1 MPQNVKISE
10 GPPRT
15 TLFELSTSLR
25 LSMTPRP
32 EKEPI
37 TRPSDRSRGRVLLI
51 ADDRAQIV
59 EVLTGRGIDVFGVP
73 NGTAAIVS
81 LTRTRPHLVIADTT
95 TRGLR
100 VRELAKMLAQQE
112 DGIPLL
118 LAGAEPST
126 VAVRLAAIQ
135 DGAFDYFT
143 LPLEV
148 DLLVERTQQ
157 LVLLRQ
163 KIDQLRADA
172 DLDSLTG
179 LANRRRF
186 RVALAR
192 EVERWRRY
200 RVPCA
205 LLMLDIDHLK
215 LVNDKFGHPVG
226 DSVIRQIAQTL
237 KEVSRDNDTAAR
249 LGGEEFALL
258 LAGVDLDR
266 AVLAAERLRAALS
279 SKRVEG
285 VGTVTVSI
293 GVAGCPENASS
304 ERALYSASDG
314 ALYVSKNAGRD
325 RVSVAPPLQE
335 KLPGV

>member
-1 MPQNVKISE
+1 MTARAEKRSTVKTSE
-10 GPPRT
+10 
-15 TLFELSTSLR
+15 
-25 LSMTPRP
+25 
-32 EKEPI
+32 
-37 TRPSDRSRGRVLLI
+37 RSRGRVLLI
-51 ADDRAQIV
+51 ADEDQKQFV
-59 EVLTGRGIDVFGVP
+59 EAITSRGINVVGVS
-73 NGTAAIVS
+73 NGAAALVS
-81 LTRTRPHLVIADTT
+81 LQRSRPHVVVANPAS
-95 TRGLR
+95 RGLR
-100 VRELAKMLAQQE
+100 IRELAKSLAQSD
-112 DGIPLL
+112 DGIPLV
-118 LAGAEPST
+118 LASSQRAT
-126 VAVRLAAIQ
+126 LDVRHAAMVE
-135 DGAFDYFT
+135 GAFDYFE
-143 LPLEV
+143 LPRELE
-148 DLLVERTQQ
+148 LLIERTQQ

-163 KIDQLRADA
+163 KIDRLRADA

-215 LVNDKFGHPVG
+215 QVNDMFGHPVG

-258 LAGVDLDR
+258 LAGVDLPR
-266 AVLAAERLRAALS
+266 AIAAAERLRTVLG

-285 VGTVTVSI
+285 VGNVTVSI
-293 GVAGCPENASS
+293 GVAGCPENATS
-304 ERALYSASDG
+304 ERALYSASDE

>member
-1 MPQNVKISE
+1 
-10 GPPRT
+10 
-15 TLFELSTSLR
+15 
-25 LSMTPRP
+25 
-32 EKEPI
+32 
-37 TRPSDRSRGRVLLI
+37 
-51 ADDRAQIV
+51 
-59 EVLTGRGIDVFGVP
+59 
-73 NGTAAIVS
+73 
-81 LTRTRPHLVIADTT
+81 
-95 TRGLR
+95 
-100 VRELAKMLAQQE
+100 MLAQAE

-118 LAGAEPST
+118 LAGSEPSI
-126 VAVRLAAIQ
+126 VPVRRAAMVE
-135 DGAFDYFT
+135 GAFDYFA
-143 LPLEV
+143 LPAEV

-163 KIDQLRADA
+163 KIDRLRADA

-205 LLMLDIDHLK
+205 LLMLDIDYLK

-258 LAGVDLDR
+258 LAGVDLHR
-266 AVLAAERLRAALS
+266 AVSAAERFRGVLS
-279 SKRVEG
+279 SKRVDG
-285 VGTVTVSI
+285 VGAVTVSI
-293 GVAGCPENASS
+293 GVAGCPESATS
-304 ERALYSASDG
+304 ERALYSASDE
-314 ALYVSKNAGRD
+314 ALYVSKNSGRD
-325 RVSVAPPLQE
+325 RVSIAPPLQE

>member
-1 MPQNVKISE
+1 
-10 GPPRT
+10 
-15 TLFELSTSLR
+15 
-25 LSMTPRP
+25 MTPRA

-51 ADDRAQIV
+51 ANDRAQFV
-59 EVLTGRGIDVFGVP
+59 ENLNGRGIDVFGVA
-73 NGTAAIVS
+73 NSTAAIVS
-81 LTRTRPHLVIADTT
+81 LTRTRPHLVIADATT
-95 TRGLR
+95 PGLR
-100 VRELAKMLAQQE
+100 VRELAKMLAQSE

-118 LAGAEPST
+118 LAGADPST
-126 VAVRLAAIQ
+126 VAVRRAAILE
-135 DGAFDYFT
+135 GAFDYFT
-143 LPLEV
+143 LPDEV
-148 DLLVERTQQ
+148 ELLVERTQQ

-163 KIDQLRADA
+163 KIDRLRADA

-215 LVNDKFGHPVG
+215 QVNDMFGHPVG

-258 LAGVDLDR
+258 LAGVDLGR
-266 AVLAAERLRAALS
+266 AVSAAERLRSVLS

-293 GVAGCPENASS
+293 GVAGCPENATS
-304 ERALYSASDG
+304 ERALYSASDE